1 MSPPDL
7 PGLPNLPGLPGLDQ
21 AAALALLRRGELDI
35 QGRLEVSSNSAL
47 YCLIRSGAV
56 TAAAIYKPVRF
67 ERPLWDFPDET
78 LARREVAAALVSDAS
93 GWGIVPPTVLRDGP
107 FGPGMV
113 QLWIDTDPA
122 VHSWDLVRTSDV
134 RLRPMA
140 IFDAVVNNTDRK
152 GGHILPVCLD
162 GPALAASAA
171 GEPGLEPGGGPGEEV
186 RQAEIGDEPVDHSA
200 RPLHLYG
207 VDHGVCFSDEPK
219 LRTVLWAWRGK
230 KLHADELAVLVTL
243 RAGLDGRLGRRL
255 GALLEPVEVQA
266 TRERLDALIA
276 TGRFPRPDPERPAIP
291 WPPY

>member
-1 MSPPDL
+1 MSL
-7 PGLPNLPGLPGLDQ
+7 PGLAGLDR
-21 AAALALLRRGELDI
+21 AGAGELLRRGELDV

-47 YCLIRSGAV
+47 YCLLRSGSGSGLV
-56 TAAAIYKPVRF
+56 ELPAIYKPVRF

-78 LARREVAAALVSDAS
+78 LARREVAAALVSDAT

-113 QLWIDTDPA
+113 QLWIETDPA
-122 VHSWDLVRTSDV
+122 VHSWDLVRTSDT

-152 GGHILPVCLD
+152 GGHILPVCLEQ
-162 GPALAASAA
+162 PAGSSRDQ
-171 GEPGLEPGGGPGEEV
+171 GREPEEIAH
-186 RQAEIGDEPVDHSA
+186 AEIGDEPVDHA
-200 RPLHLYG
+200 GRPLHLYG

-230 KLHADELAVLVTL
+230 RLHADELAVLVAL
-243 RAGLDGRLGRRL
+243 RAALDGRLGRKL
-255 GALLEPVEVQA
+255 GGLLDPAEVRA
-266 TRERLDALIA
+266 TRDRLDELIA
-276 TGRFPRPDPERPAIP
+276 SGRFPQPDPERPAIP

>member
-1 MSPPDL
+1 MSL
-7 PGLPNLPGLPGLDQ
+7 PGLPGLPLPGLPGLDQ

-122 VHSWDLVRTSDV
+122 VHSWDLVRTSDT

-162 GPALAASAA
+162 GPAVAELR
-171 GEPGLEPGGGPGEEV
+171 GEPGGEPGEELV
-186 RQAEIGDEPVDHSA
+186 RAEIGDEPVDHSA

-219 LRTVLWAWRGK
+219 LRTVLWAWRGR
-230 KLHADELAVLVTL
+230 KLHADELAVLATL

-266 TRERLDALIA
+266 TRERLDVLIA
-276 TGRFPRPDPERPAIP
+276 SGRFPRPDPERPAIP

>member
-1 MSPPDL
+1 MSL
-7 PGLPNLPGLPGLDQ
+7 PGLAGLDRAR
-21 AAALALLRRGELDI
+21 AAALLRHGELDV

-47 YCLIRSGAV
+47 YCLLRSGSV
-56 TAAAIYKPVRF
+56 EVPAIYKPVRF

-78 LARREVAAALVSDAS
+78 LARREVAAALVSDAT
-93 GWGIVPPTVLRDGP
+93 GWGIVPPTILRDGP

-113 QLWIDTDPA
+113 QLWIETDPA
-122 VHSWDLVRTSDV
+122 VHSWDLVRTSDQ

-152 GGHILPVCLD
+152 GGHILPVCLEPVAGA
-162 GPALAASAA
+162 GPAPERSPEDLVHA
-171 GEPGLEPGGGPGEEV
+171 G
-186 RQAEIGDEPVDHSA
+186 IGDEPVDHTG

-230 KLHADELAVLVTL
+230 RLHADELAVLVAL
-243 RAGLDGRLGRRL
+243 RAALDGRLGRKL
-255 GALLEPVEVQA
+255 GGLLDPAEVRA
-266 TRERLDALIA
+266 TRERLDALIVS
-276 TGRFPRPDPERPAIP
+276 GRFPQPDPERPAIP

>member
-47 YCLIRSGAV
+47 YCLIRSSAV

-78 LARREVAAALVSDAS
+78 LARREVAAAIVSDAS

-162 GPALAASAA
+162 GPALAPSAA
-171 GEPGLEPGGGPGEEV
+171 ETPGREPGGERGEELV
-186 RQAEIGDEPVDHSA
+186 RAEIGDEPVDHSA

-230 KLHADELAVLVTL
+230 KLHADELAVLVAL

>member
-1 MSPPDL
+1 MSL
-7 PGLPNLPGLPGLDQ
+7 PRLLPGLPGLDH

-47 YCLIRSGAV
+47 YCLIRSGSV

-78 LARREVAAALVSDAS
+78 LARREVAAAVVSDAS

-113 QLWIDTDPA
+113 QLWIDTDAA

-162 GPALAASAA
+162 GSPTPADESRGESLA
-171 GEPGLEPGGGPGEEV
+171 
-186 RQAEIGDEPVDHSA
+186 AEIGDEPVDHSA

-230 KLHADELAVLVTL
+230 RMHPDEVAVLASL

-255 GALLEPVEVQA
+255 GALLEPVEVRA
-266 TRERLDALIA
+266 TRDRLDELIA
-276 TGRFPRPDPERPAIP
+276 NGRFPQPDPERPAIP

>member
-1 MSPPDL
+1 VSLPRLPPSQPD
-7 PGLPNLPGLPGLDQ
+7 LPGLPGLDH

-47 YCLIRSGAV
+47 YCLIRSGSV

-162 GPALAASAA
+162 GAPLPA
-171 GEPGLEPGGGPGEEV
+171 GEPGGEI

-230 KLHADELAVLVTL
+230 KLHADELAVLAGL
-243 RAGLDGRLGRRL
+243 RTGLDGRLGRRL
-255 GALLEPVEVQA
+255 GALLEPVEVLA

>member
-1 MSPPDL
+1 MSLQGHL
-7 PGLPNLPGLPGLDQ
+7 PRLLPGLPGLDQ
-21 AAALALLRRGELDI
+21 AAALGLLRRGELDI

-47 YCLIRSGAV
+47 YCLIRLGSV

-122 VHSWDLVRTSDV
+122 VHSWDLVRTSDR

-162 GPALAASAA
+162 AAPLPAAEPH
-171 GEPGLEPGGGPGEEV
+171 GELV
-186 RQAEIGDEPVDHSA
+186 QTEIGDEPVDHSA

-230 KLHADELAVLVTL
+230 KLHADELAVLATL

-255 GALLEPVEVQA
+255 GALLEPTELDA
-266 TRERLDALIA
+266 TRERLDGLIA
-276 TGRFPRPDPERPAIP
+276 AGRFPQPDPERPAIP

>member
-1 MSPPDL
+1 M
-7 PGLPNLPGLPGLDQ
+7 GGLDR
-21 AAALALLRRGELDI
+21 ARATDLLRQGTLDV

-47 YCLIRSGAV
+47 YCLLRSGEIALP
-56 TAAAIYKPVRF
+56 AIYKPVRF

-78 LARREVAAALVSDAS
+78 LARREVAAALVSDAT

-113 QLWIDTDPA
+113 QLWIETDPA
-122 VHSWDLVRTSDV
+122 VHSWDLVRTSDQ

-152 GGHILPVCLD
+152 GGHILPVCLEP
-162 GPALAASAA
+162 PAGS
-171 GEPGLEPGGGPGEEV
+171 GPGLDPEPAEIV
-186 RQAEIGDEPVDHSA
+186 HAEIGEVPVDHA
-200 RPLHLYG
+200 GRPLHLYG

-230 KLHADELAVLVTL
+230 RFHADELTVLVGL
-243 RAGLDGRLGRRL
+243 RAGLDGRLGRKL
-255 GALLEPVEVQA
+255 GGLLERREVRA
-266 TRERLDALIA
+266 TRDRLDELIA
-276 TGRFPRPDPERPAIP
+276 NGHFPQPDPERPAIP

>member
-1 MSPPDL
+1 VSLPRLPPSQPDL
-7 PGLPNLPGLPGLDQ
+7 PGLPRLDH

-47 YCLIRSGAV
+47 YCLIRSSAV

-78 LARREVAAALVSDAS
+78 LARREVAAAIVSDAS

-162 GPALAASAA
+162 GAPLPA
-171 GEPGLEPGGGPGEEV
+171 GEPGGEI

-230 KLHADELAVLVTL
+230 KLHADELAVLAGL
-243 RAGLDGRLGRRL
+243 RTGLDGRLGRRL
-255 GALLEPVEVQA
+255 GALLEPVEVLA